1 MDKKEGNN
9 FLSNKTA
16 CDPACKS
23 LTLLPRNRS
32 GQVTIFIIIGI
43 IIVAVGLLIY
53 SFYPQIKTSL
63 GTAQQSPQQFIQ
75 SCIEQDIKN
84 AVDTLSLQGGSINA
98 TNYLLYNDSKVEYLC
113 YTNEYYRPCEVQQ
126 PMLKSHIES
135 EIKNQISN
143 NVDACFT
150 SMQQSYV
157 KQGFSVDLK
166 PGMKT
171 VELFPNR
178 IVATFNYSLT
188 LTKGENA
195 QKYNSFVVLVNNNLY
210 ELVSIAN
217 SIIEWEASYG
227 DVDVAT
233 YMTYYHNLKAEKIL
247 RGNDGKI
254 YVLTDRDTGDKFQ
267 FAIRGQIWPAGYL
280 TPTT

>member
-1 MDKKEGNN
+1 MNKKIGDLKN
-9 FLSNKTA
+9 SK
-16 CDPACKS
+16 
-23 LTLLPRNRS
+23 R

-43 IIVAVGLLIY
+43 IIISIGLLIY

-75 SCIEQDIKN
+75 SCIENDIRN
-84 AVDTLSLQGGSINA
+84 AVNTLSLQGGSINA
-98 TNYLLYNDSKVEYLC
+98 TNYLIYNNSNVEYLC
-113 YTNEYYRPCEVQQ
+113 YTNEYYKSCEVQQ

-135 EIKNQISN
+135 EIKNNISSY
-143 NVDACFT
+143 VDACFT

-166 PGMKT
+166 PGIKT

-178 IVATFNYSLT
+178 IVATFNYSLS
-188 LTKGENA
+188 LTKGENV
-195 QKYNSFVVLVNNNLY
+195 QKYNSFIVLLNNNLY

-217 SIIEWEASYG
+217 SILEWEATYG
-227 DVDVAT
+227 DVDVTT

-247 RGNDGKI
+247 RGNDGKV
-254 YVLTDRDTGDKFQ
+254 YVLTDRDTGNKFQ
-267 FAIRGQIWPAGYL
+267 FAVRGQIWPAGYF
-280 TPTT
+280 TPQI